1 MIDEMLNV
9 AMLAA
14 KWAGLPFQDFQTDMQ
29 DTEKG
34 RRLSRLAS
42 HIKFDVHLGSPENK
56 TAKIPILDDAH
67 KTNYGDVR
75 WHEHG
80 GAWRTMPRAMS
91 WSVRFI
97 AHSNSAWH
105 RRCRRLWTCPFGARA
120 DE

>member
-14 KWAGLPFQDFQTDMQ
+14 KWAGLPFEDFRTDMQ

-34 RRLSRLAS
+34 RRLSRL
-42 HIKFDVHLGSPENK
+42 
-56 TAKIPILDDAH
+56 
-67 KTNYGDVR
+67 
-75 WHEHG
+75 
-80 GAWRTMPRAMS
+80 
-91 WSVRFI
+91 
-97 AHSNSAWH
+97 SNSAWH